1 MIAYDHLRK
10 DVRMFAV
17 ERIRSITLTDHP
29 YQMPLGFDVEEYVQ
43 DALMIM
49 RGRRIDVELLF
60 SKKVAAWVKDKLWHA
75 SQETFP
81 MKDGRLRITLKVADT
96 DELVGWI
103 LSFGS
108 QVRVL
113 WPEPLRHKVT
123 EEVRKILR
131 S

>member
-1 MIAYDHLRK
+1 
-10 DVRMFAV
+10 
-17 ERIRSITLTDHP
+17 
-29 YQMPLGFDVEEYVQ
+29 
-43 DALMIM
+43 
-49 RGRRIDVELLF
+49 
-60 SKKVAAWVKDKLWHA
+60 VKDKLWHT

-96 DELVGWI
+96 DELAGWI

-108 QVRVL
+108 QVGVVRS
-113 WPEPLRHKVT
+113 EALRHKVT